1 MISFLF
7 LVLAEFNERLRQLS
21 QSPVHSLVVGASA
34 SKGSML
40 LPLRAFDQ
48 AFHIRLKLPDSPG
61 RQADCI
67 PVS

>member
-1 MISFLF
+1 MISSRF
-7 LVLAEFNERLRQLS
+7 LVLVEFDERLHQLS
-21 QSPVHSLVVGASA
+21 QSAVHSRVDGAST

-40 LPLRAFDQ
+40 FPLRAFDQ

-67 PVS
+67 PGS